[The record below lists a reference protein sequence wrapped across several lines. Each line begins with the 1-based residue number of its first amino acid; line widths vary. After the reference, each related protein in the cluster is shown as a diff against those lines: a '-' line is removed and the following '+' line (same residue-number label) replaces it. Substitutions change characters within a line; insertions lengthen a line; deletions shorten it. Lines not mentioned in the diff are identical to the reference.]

1 MLGTAVA
8 LLGESRDLV
17 GDKGQQRNN
26 GRAADRSD
34 GAESDDPIH
43 NMG

>member
-8 LLGESRDLV
+8 LLSESRDLV
-17 GDKGQQRNN
+17 GDKGQRNN
-26 GRAADRSD
+26 GRAANRTD